1 MKKPKIGLALG
12 GGAARGLAHVGVL
25 EVLHRAGVAV
35 DMVAGTSA
43 GALIGALYAAG
54 MSPARIKKLVRE
66 ELDWLGLASLI
77 DITLSKTGFIK
88 GRKLL
93 KALRDVFGGE
103 PDFSA
108 LKLPFACVA
117 VDLNTAEEIVISEGS
132 VLEAVRAS
140 ISIPGIFMPV
150 WRDKRCLV
158 DGVLMNPVP
167 VDVTRRMGADFVI
180 AVNVLPPFGGAT
192 GAGEDT
198 SAPPVADNILS
209 ILLQSAHVMAL
220 PRLEKSLA
228 AADMVIQPEV
238 GYLRAEEFHR
248 VREFIIQGEMAAE
261 QALPALKKKLR
272 SH

>member
-1 MKKPKIGLALG
+1 MKKPKVGLALG

-25 EVLHRAGVAV
+25 EVLHRAGVSV
-35 DMVAGTSA
+35 DLVAGTSA

-54 MSPARIKKLVRE
+54 MSPKRIRKLVLE
-66 ELDWLGLASLI
+66 EMDWLGLASLI

-88 GRKLL
+88 GRKLMNTM
-93 KALRDVFGGE
+93 RDVFGGE

-108 LKLPFACVA
+108 LELPFACVA
-117 VDLNTAEEIVISEGS
+117 ADLNTAEEIVIDEGS

-140 ISIPGIFMPV
+140 ISIPGIFTPL

-158 DGVLMNPVP
+158 DGVLLNPVP
-167 VDVTRRMGADFVI
+167 VDVVCRMGAGFVI
-180 AVNVLPPFGGAT
+180 AVNVLPPFGGVT
-192 GAGEDT
+192 GAGGDAG
-198 SAPPVADNILS
+198 APPVADNILS

-220 PRLEKSLA
+220 PRLKKSLA
-228 AADMVIQPEV
+228 AADAVIQPEV
-238 GYLRAEEFHR
+238 GYMGPEEFHR
-248 VREFIIQGEMAAE
+248 VKEFIIQGEIAAE